1 MTHEPSYALS
11 GPPAKQII
19 FVGFRLSLPFS
30 YYRSPLNG
38 LLVITNILSEIFV
51 LIKTITKF
59 ANVIGHYQPDFSTTR
74 TVYASCL

>member
-19 FVGFRLSLPFS
+19 SVGFRPSLPFS
-30 YYRSPLNG
+30 YYRGPL
-38 LLVITNILSEIFV
+38 ITNILSEIFV

-59 ANVIGHYQPDFSTTR
+59 SNVIGHYQPDLSTTR